1 MLMMVLKG
9 NAANFT
15 IGIEM
20 LTKPNDTLLEKLLP
34 RLEEIK
40 KITHK
45 KLKNTVSILLKIKSK
60 LCLKL

>member
-1 MLMMVLKG
+1 MVLKG

-20 LTKPNDTLLEKLLP
+20 LTKPNEMLLEKLLP

-45 KLKNTVSILLKIKSK
+45 KLKNTVSIFLKIKSK